1 MLLISS
7 YNFCCS
13 AIAVENNSGPFK
25 VTPPNIAVPL
35 TTRLINKNFEA
46 ECATSTTMARRG
58 SGAYL
63 SDSISRLN
71 PNFAH
76 SSNRPQYYTYMRV
89 LMTSTFLSHQCAE
102 SYPKNRGLLNR
113 TVIQNNGKFL
123 PLLRLHGTTAA
134 PPPPPRH
141 HRSGDHAKISF
152 LGTAY
157 T

>member
-1 MLLISS
+1 
-7 YNFCCS
+7 
-13 AIAVENNSGPFK
+13 
-25 VTPPNIAVPL
+25 
-35 TTRLINKNFEA
+35 
-46 ECATSTTMARRG
+46 MARRG

-134 PPPPPRH
+134 PR
-141 HRSGDHAKISF
+141 R
-152 LGTAY
+152 GTIAAA
-157 T
+157 TMQKSLSLVQRIPNIII